1 MKHLS
6 YLFLILTFFISCKKQ
21 VPLTVMSQ
29 KDKIETN
36 TVTPY
41 IDKWKG
47 TYNLKLESL
56 VHMNETHN
64 LNYIF
69 KIKNDPIIIV
79 QLDDNPKEKTNCEI
93 LKVSKDTL
101 FFQEKNS
108 SQKSEYKLYKNQ
120 QRDYIIGGH
129 SIYMI
134 NPPNGSYSVTK
145 E

>member
-1 MKHLS
+1 
-6 YLFLILTFFISCKKQ
+6 
-21 VPLTVMSQ
+21 
-29 KDKIETN
+29 
-36 TVTPY
+36 
-41 IDKWKG
+41 
-47 TYNLKLESL
+47 
-56 VHMNETHN
+56 
-64 LNYIF
+64 
-69 KIKNDPIIIV
+69 
-79 QLDDNPKEKTNCEI
+79 
-93 LKVSKDTL
+93 L